1 MTTSRPLVVGD
12 RFIALCSPF
21 TIGDSYIF
29 ESRSYQQAAINAAHV
44 VLCSDFALPS
54 RAVNDWWIVVGARV
68 FGITNCFISNDPRLL
83 SAIRRGTAPALYVR
97 EGDTVEPWSSYQA
110 VLIERRMRA
119 LTERHQGLIAQL
131 QLHGAGNIQLRIEDD
146 VVVIRCSSSSRGAL
160 EGFAAEGVRIE
171 ITDAQSPPSYAD
183 LEVAILRQYP
193 PLRGLSIPST
203 RYPEIDQQRQMAERL
218 VAAMNIPLSISA
230 AELTEIGIPPPPAPP
245 APPPPLTR
253 FNLLECDLPAVA
265 PPPAKQKNFD
275 ALAELQASFRAAKAA
290 AKTTVQPVLT
300 RFDLLECDEPAEPVV
315 VKPKWSAPQ
324 RPKQQPQ
331 SPG

>member
-1 MTTSRPLVVGD
+1 MPTSRPLVGGD
-12 RFIALCSPF
+12 RFIALCSPL

-83 SAIRRGTAPALYVR
+83 SAIRSGTAPALYVR

-110 VLIERRMRA
+110 VLLERRMRA

-131 QLHGAGNIQLRIEDD
+131 RLHGAGNIQLRIEDD

-171 ITDAQSPPSYAD
+171 ITDAARSTLPSYTD
-183 LEVAILRQYP
+183 LEVAITADLLRQYP
-193 PLRGLSIPST
+193 PLRGLNIPSN
-203 RYPEIDQQRQMAERL
+203 RYREIDQQRQMAERL
-218 VAAMNIPLSISA
+218 AAAMNIPLDTSA
-230 AELTEIGIPPPPAPP
+230 SVVAAFDIPPPP
-245 APPPPLTR
+245 PPPP
-253 FNLLECDLPAVA
+253 
-265 PPPAKQKNFD
+265 QIG
-275 ALAELQASFRAAKAA
+275 RAH
-290 AKTTVQPVLT
+290 V
-300 RFDLLECDEPAEPVV
+300 
-315 VKPKWSAPQ
+315 
-324 RPKQQPQ
+324 
-331 SPG
+331 